1 MFKSVEFKDSKWVYE
16 KTGSMNVGDTVRF
29 TCNGSG
35 RGGHYNVT
43 GVITKINRKTIDVT
57 ESVGSYKPK
66 PPWRLQTA
74 MFSEQY
80 NSFYVVVK

>member
-1 MFKSVEFKDSKWVYE
+1 MFKCVRLAEKWEFGHTETISI
-16 KTGSMNVGDTVRF
+16 GDTVKF

-43 GVITKINRKTIDVT
+43 GTITKINRKTIEVT

-66 PPWRLQTA
+66 TPWRLQTS
-74 MFSEQY
+74 MFAEQY
-80 NSFYVVVK
+80 NSFYVVIK